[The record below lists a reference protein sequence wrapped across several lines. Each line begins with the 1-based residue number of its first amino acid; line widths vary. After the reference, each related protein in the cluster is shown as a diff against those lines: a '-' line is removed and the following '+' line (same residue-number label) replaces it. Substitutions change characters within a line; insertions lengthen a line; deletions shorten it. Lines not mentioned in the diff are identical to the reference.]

1 MLIRKPIESKK
12 IIVSQ
17 NEIQQAI
24 KEKIITTPIPAR
36 TRTYTPISHE
46 SIINTIYHH
55 CENNNF
61 RILDEKYQVDN
72 SGQKVVG
79 KITLDMNDGEMGAML
94 GFQNSYDKTL
104 SGKFV
109 IGSSIFICSNGMVVG
124 DFPFRTKHQGSAD
137 TNMLSYIGDAI
148 GATRLKFGDS
158 VILRE
163 DMKHVRFTEKSLN
176 ELIGKLFMQQDIL
189 QVTQLNMLQKEYN
202 KVVPKHDYGVHKN
215 NLWNIYNLAT
225 DTIESKGHPSN
236 YFNAHEKLTNFI
248 KKEYL
253 NN

>member
-1 MLIRKPIESKK
+1 MLVKRPIESKEK
-12 IIVSQ
+12 VISRK
-17 NEIQQAI
+17 EIQQAI

-46 SIINTIYHH
+46 SILNTIYHH
-55 CENNNF
+55 CENHNF
-61 RILDEKYQVDN
+61 KILDESFMVDSTGN
-72 SGQKVVG
+72 KVTG
-79 KITLDMNDGEMGAML
+79 KITLEMGDNEMGAML
-94 GFQNSYDKTL
+94 GFQNSYDKSL
-104 SGKFV
+104 SGKFA

-124 DFPFRTKHQGSAD
+124 DFPFKTKHQGTAD

-163 DMKHVRFTEKSLN
+163 DMKKIRFSEQSLN

-215 NLWNIYNLAT
+215 NLWNIYNLCT

-236 YFNAHEKLTNFI
+236 YFSAHEKLTNFI
-248 KKEYL
+248 KAEYL
-253 NN
+253 N